1 MKTVLLLSVL
11 SLLPACLTAQ
21 EISTAAMRQ
30 ITMPETYTLALARSE
45 ALAQQGEYIAQLAA
59 AEKLIN
65 FPSRPTL
72 DLNASQ
78 TKQQNATAASKGYL
92 SGSYSIF
99 SGMRDYIAAKAASAR
114 TGAAKLD
121 LDRARQQLYLDAAQA
136 YIGLLAA
143 QRELTIRREQ
153 MDVTGR
159 RITELEARED
169 LGRSRKS
176 EVVAAKTQLT
186 QDKASYLDAAGAERL
201 AQQALKFLTGLDT
214 DLAPA
219 EIPLREQGDPEA
231 YLKAALTRPDIAA
244 RRKTLESAGYLA
256 DVQEHN
262 LWPTLAAYG
271 NYYPLRTPAPDPAD
285 CWDAGLTLNLPLYTG
300 GVAGAQREVARAGQR
315 SAALALGL
323 AERAAL
329 SEVRS
334 AYDELHYLALEEAS
348 LKEALSLAQENARLQ
363 QEDYKLGLVTNLDVL
378 SALNTV
384 QQTRLALSQARAM
397 ENVAL
402 LKLEIAAGLEAK

>member
-1 MKTVLLLSVL
+1 
-11 SLLPACLTAQ
+11 
-21 EISTAAMRQ
+21 
-30 ITMPETYTLALARSE
+30 
-45 ALAQQGEYIAQLAA
+45 
-59 AEKLIN
+59 
-65 FPSRPTL
+65 
-72 DLNASQ
+72 
-78 TKQQNATAASKGYL
+78 
-92 SGSYSIF
+92 
-99 SGMRDYIAAKAASAR
+99 
-114 TGAAKLD
+114 
-121 LDRARQQLYLDAAQA
+121 
-136 YIGLLAA
+136 
-143 QRELTIRREQ
+143 

-285 CWDAGLTLNLPLYTG
+285 RWDAGLTLNLPLYTG